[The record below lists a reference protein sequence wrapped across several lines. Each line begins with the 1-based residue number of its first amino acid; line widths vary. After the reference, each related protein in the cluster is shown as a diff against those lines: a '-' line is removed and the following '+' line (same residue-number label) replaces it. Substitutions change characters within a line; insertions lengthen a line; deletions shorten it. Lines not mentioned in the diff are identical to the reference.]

1 MGKIELIC
9 AIIGTAFTVITSII
23 GAMVWLFRRYSKKE
37 REHIEEI
44 HRLSNIENKINTLPC
59 DKHGSDINRHDTK
72 IDRTNSILESNNR
85 MLTAISKWIMK
96 LDPNMIEPI
105 SDAQQICKMVS
116 EKKSPRRLN
125 KMGEK
130 FYKEL
135 DGENFLEAHKDSLFE
150 VIDSLAPKT
159 AYDVELYSLRAL
171 QIKSDE
177 DFFNEYKLYVYNAPT
192 FEIEDENGN
201 TKPYELTLSDICYIL
216 SLPLRD
222 MYLETHPDILR

>member
-1 MGKIELIC
+1 
-9 AIIGTAFTVITSII
+9 
-23 GAMVWLFRRYSKKE
+23 
-37 REHIEEI
+37 
-44 HRLSNIENKINTLPC
+44 
-59 DKHGSDINRHDTK
+59 
-72 IDRTNSILESNNR
+72 
-85 MLTAISKWIMK
+85 
-96 LDPNMIEPI
+96 MIEPI

-222 MYLETHPDILR
+222 MYLEAHPDILR